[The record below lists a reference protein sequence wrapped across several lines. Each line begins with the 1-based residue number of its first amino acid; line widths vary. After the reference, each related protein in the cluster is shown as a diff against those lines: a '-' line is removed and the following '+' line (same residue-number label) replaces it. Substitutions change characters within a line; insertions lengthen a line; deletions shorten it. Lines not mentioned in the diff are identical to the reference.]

1 MTTATRASPS
11 VTSVRCLV
19 TADSPV
25 SKPVVTASPLERLR
39 QRQMRDAAKAAARI
53 QPAVKDTTKEAPQL
67 PLSFQGLGLDP
78 ELMMAVKE
86 LGLAEPTEV
95 QALGIPAVVAGE
107 SVVIASHT
115 GSGKTLAYMLPIV
128 QALRR
133 DEVESGKA
141 TRPRRPRAV
150 VLCPTREL
158 AEQVF
163 HVAKSIC
170 HHARF
175 RAAMVGGGTRMK
187 PQEDSLNTAVD
198 LVVATPGRLLMHV
211 EEGNMAYGDLKYVVL
226 DEADTMFDKGFGVE
240 VRKFLGPLRNR
251 SKQPGGDFQTIL
263 VTATITK
270 AVQKLLDEEFPGIK
284 HVHTS
289 TLHKAVSSAHHDFV
303 RLTGTENKLE
313 ALLQVLEPSLAK
325 GRRVMV
331 FCNTLGSCRAVD
343 HFLSERGTSSVNYH
357 GAVPAEE
364 RVENLKKFKGEGGA
378 DSVPALVCTD
388 LAARGLDLVV
398 DHVINF
404 DFPLNPIDYLHRT
417 GRTARMGAKG
427 KVTSLVTK
435 RDQTLASQLEESMRK
450 GETLEGLTS
459 SRERLEALKRKE
471 IAEKRKEKAKKMGHD
486 SSRGPK
492 SSRWEVGKNKVGS
505 LRGTR
510 GKARTAST
518 PTTRVGSSSRVARSP
533 SRKSVGLSLKQR

>member
-1 MTTATRASPS
+1 
-11 VTSVRCLV
+11 V

-251 SKQPGGDFQTIL
+251 SKQPDGDFQTIL

-364 RVENLKKFKGEGGA
+364 RVENLKKFKGEDGA

-471 IAEKRKEKAKKMGHD
+471 IEEKRKEKAKKMSHD

-492 SSRWEVGKNKVGS
+492 SSRWEVGKSKVGS

-510 GKARTAST
+510 GKARTTST
-518 PTTRVGSSSRVARSP
+518 PTTRVGSSSRVAKSP
-533 SRKSVGLSLKQR
+533 SKKSVGLSLKRR